1 MRGWLR
7 RPAGLAF
14 AGGLCAVIFAVA
26 FGTKMY
32 QESLERGPRTV
43 PTENGPSG
51 TCIATSQPPAAFERR
66 AATEVEKKACIV
78 RTPAKKDALDDRSV
92 ERKSARAM
100 FNGIESGSNAA
111 VGILIRFQADAHR
124 SQRFCCCGDGI
135 HHSLPPVHRVD
146 APQNYI
152 P

>member
-51 TCIATSQPPAAFERR
+51 PRYRAHPSPPQPSSVEPPLKSGSKHGFRAYAGEERCAGRPIRR
-66 AATEVEKKACIV
+66 AK
-78 RTPAKKDALDDRSV
+78 
-92 ERKSARAM
+92 ERA
-100 FNGIESGSNAA
+100 
-111 VGILIRFQADAHR
+111 
-124 SQRFCCCGDGI
+124 GD
-135 HHSLPPVHRVD
+135 V
-146 APQNYI
+146 QWN
-152 P
+152 